1 MAGLV
6 SQRLAQDHLATVP
19 AQADDNLEQKIR
31 ARIEKCWPKYYP
43 SLATRPAPEIV
54 RHRTVE
60 RGFSVM
66 FEYELKFGR
75 PRSEFVMVWRIKSSP
90 SSLTGVPG

>member
-6 SQRLAQDHLATVP
+6 SQRLGQDHLATDP

-54 RHRTVE
+54 CR
-60 RGFSVM
+60 
-66 FEYELKFGR
+66 
-75 PRSEFVMVWRIKSSP
+75 W
-90 SSLTGVPG
+90 